1 VSDPSWLID
10 TALGFGMLIIFTSSL
25 RVIHTLQPNRSESKI
40 LVGPSN
46 NFWLHSLN
54 GPVSTPLFN
63 HLGSASWHLYD
74 AELVVLLGKC
84 LTWVL
89 PILIIGIVV
98 ILLVVTDRLNQRLQN
113 WRLQPPHGNPVKD
126 LEDRWER

>member
-1 VSDPSWLID
+1 
-10 TALGFGMLIIFTSSL
+10 MLITFASSL

-40 LVGPSN
+40 LAGPSN
-46 NFWLHSLN
+46 NFWQHSLN

-84 LTWVL
+84 VTWVL
-89 PILIIGIVV
+89 PILIIGVV
-98 ILLVVTDRLNQRLQN
+98 CILLLVTDRLSQRVRN
-113 WRLQPPHGNPVKD
+113 WRLQPLNGKPVKD
-126 LEDRWER
+126 LEDRWERLVIRGYIEGDLD